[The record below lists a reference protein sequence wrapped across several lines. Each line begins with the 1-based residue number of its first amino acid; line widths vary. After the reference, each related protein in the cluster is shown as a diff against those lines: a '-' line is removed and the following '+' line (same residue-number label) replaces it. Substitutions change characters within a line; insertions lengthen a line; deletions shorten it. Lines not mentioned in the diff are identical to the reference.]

1 MKRWNLV
8 LATGLCLAATGAA
21 RAAIDVTCSSER
33 GGREYCQ
40 ADTSGGVQMLRQIS
54 TAVCRKGYSWD
65 KDANGIWVDH
75 GCKADFAITSLGL
88 LGSLVDNGKQY
99 GQVHTFSCMSTDK
112 KRVYCQADTRGGMRL
127 LKTLN
132 GATCVYGKSWG
143 YDVGGVWV
151 ERQCQA
157 EFEAGAAAAYKAPE
171 VPGTGHVWGAGN
183 GLKSIYCSAE
193 DGKRRYCEADTSAGV
208 VLVKDLSG
216 SACMRGDSWGFD
228 KRGVWVDKDCHGQ
241 FDTILRETILK

>member
-1 MKRWNLV
+1 MRRWNWV
-8 LATGLCLAATGAA
+8 LGTLLCLSGSCAAN
-21 RAAIDVTCSSER
+21 AAINVTCSSER

-40 ADTSGGVQMLRQIS
+40 ADTSGGVQLLRQIS
-54 TAVCRKGYSWD
+54 ASVCRKGYSWD

-75 GCKADFAITSLGL
+75 GCKADFAISSLGL
-88 LGSLVDNGKQY
+88 LGSLVDNGKEY
-99 GQVHTFSCMSTDK
+99 GHARTFTCSSIDK
-112 KRVYCQADTRGGMRL
+112 KRVYCQADTRGGVRL
-127 LKTLN
+127 LKATT
-132 GATCVYGKSWG
+132 GASCVYGKSWG

-151 ERQCQA
+151 DRQCQA
-157 EFEAGAAAAYKAPE
+157 EFETGASAAYKAPE

-183 GLKSIYCSAE
+183 GLKSVTCSSD

-216 SACMRGDSWGFD
+216 SACVRGETWGFD
-228 KRGVWVDKDCHGQ
+228 RRGVWVEKNCRGQ